1 MPETPTIRL
10 LAFARYAELLG
21 CSTMEIALPE
31 PPTVDRLIEVVRA
44 LPGGEGLPPAVLVA
58 VNARQAGGADHVA
71 PGDEVAILPPMAGG

>member
-1 MPETPTIRL
+1 MPQPPTIRL

-21 CSTMEIALPE
+21 RESLELPLPE
-31 PPTVDRLIEVVRA
+31 PPTVERLIESVRA
-44 LPGGEGLPPAVLVA
+44 LPGGEGLPPVVLVA